1 MKRIL
6 VTVVAMGVLASAPS
20 ALAADLRAPMPMKA
34 PLPVVA
40 ALYNWTGC
48 YVGVHGGYA
57 WGRKRV
63 YDDAGIEIEEV
74 RHNVDG
80 PLVGGQLGCNVQR
93 DRWVFGIEGQA
104 AWADIDGDVPFDPTL
119 GPPVTAFRTKI
130 DVLGSVAARLGYAFG
145 ATGQTLIFV
154 KGGAAFA
161 HEQYFSTGGGLA
173 FDDYQ
178 TDKHL
183 RWGFMA
189 GAGFE
194 QAWGANWSFKAEYN
208 FNHFGRKTYEFCN
221 ALAGCDPLGISQH
234 LHLVKVGINYRWGPS
249 AVVAR
254 Y

>member
-6 VTVVAMGVLASAPS
+6 VTAIAIGILAPAQS
-20 ALAADLRAPMPMKA
+20 ALSADLRARMPMKA
-34 PLPVVA
+34 PPPVVA
-40 ALYNWTGC
+40 TLYNWTGC

-63 YDDAGIEIEEV
+63 YDDAGIEAEGT

-93 DRWVFGIEGQA
+93 DRWVFGVEGQA
-104 AWADIDGDVPFDPTL
+104 AWADIDGEVPFDPSL
-119 GPPVTAFRTKI
+119 NPVTAFRTKI
-130 DVLGSVAARLGYAFG
+130 DILGSVAARLGYAFG
-145 ATGQTLIFV
+145 ATGQTLVFL

-161 HEQYFSTGGGLA
+161 HEQYFSTGLGLA
-173 FDDYQ
+173 FLDFQ

-183 RWGFMA
+183 RWGFVA

-194 QAWGANWSFKAEYN
+194 QALSDNWSFKAEYN

-221 ALAGCDPLGISQH
+221 AVAGCDTLEVRQH
-234 LHLVKVGINYRWGPS
+234 IHLIKVGINYRWGPT